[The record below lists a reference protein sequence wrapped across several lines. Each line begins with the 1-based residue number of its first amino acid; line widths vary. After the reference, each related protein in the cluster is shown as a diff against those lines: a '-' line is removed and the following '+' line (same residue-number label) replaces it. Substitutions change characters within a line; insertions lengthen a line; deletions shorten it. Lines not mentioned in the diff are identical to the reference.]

1 MTSKKIKIR
10 ECTGD
15 GQGICKGC
23 ADKGKWNRYWMCF
36 LYKIDGL
43 PGLYCG
49 DCVREFKEKMGK
61 KMRIVDR
68 ENNEVQIIVRLKAD
82 LKSALDDMAETMSVS
97 RNLLMNEIIAKA
109 ILNFNYGKEES
120 INEKIR

>member
-1 MTSKKIKIR
+1 MK
-10 ECTGD
+10 
-15 GQGICKGC
+15 
-23 ADKGKWNRYWMCF
+23 
-36 LYKIDGL
+36 
-43 PGLYCG
+43 
-49 DCVREFKEKMGK
+49 
-61 KMRIVDR
+61 IVDR

-82 LKSALDDMAETMSVS
+82 LKSALDDIAATMSVS